1 MRFGFIFMGRD
12 LKAVGPIAKLGEE
25 QDFELIGLVD
35 SPALAFDPYVALT
48 LAALQTERIRLG
60 PGVTNPQTRHPLILA
75 NLAASLEQ
83 LAPGRSFLGL
93 GTGNSGV
100 RHAGAGP
107 ATLGALAEAINLIR
121 RLLAGEPSAVGGAQL
136 AVQGAGRPVP
146 ILMAGSGPKSLRLA
160 GQLAD
165 IVWINL
171 GVTPDVV
178 ADGLRW
184 VREGAETAGRDP
196 AGVEA
201 WVFAVGAIAHDR
213 ARALDEATSPA
224 IATAAY
230 ILRGDA
236 EAKRIPPAVQ
246 RTVEQLLHEYDY
258 SQHLSP
264 GRSANYY
271 LAERLGIA
279 DYLVERLTISGT
291 PEDCCRKLESLR
303 AAGVENVCLSLSA
316 APDLPG
322 YLRLFGE
329 RVLPAF
335 SGTGFNVQC
344 SRLGAGGPKP

>member
-1 MRFGFIFMGRD
+1 
-12 LKAVGPIAKLGEE
+12 
-25 QDFELIGLVD
+25 
-35 SPALAFDPYVALT
+35 
-48 LAALQTERIRLG
+48 
-60 PGVTNPQTRHPLILA
+60 
-75 NLAASLEQ
+75 
-83 LAPGRSFLGL
+83 
-93 GTGNSGV
+93 
-100 RHAGAGP
+100 
-107 ATLGALAEAINLIR
+107 
-121 RLLAGEPSAVGGAQL
+121 
-136 AVQGAGRPVP
+136 
-146 ILMAGSGPKSLRLA
+146 MAGSGPKSLRLA

-246 RTVEQLLHEYDY
+246 RNVEQLLHEYDY

-264 GRSANYY
+264 GRSANYF

-279 DYLVERLTISGT
+279 DYLLERLTISGT

-335 SGTGFNVQC
+335 SGTGFNVQS

>member
-1 MRFGFIFMGRD
+1 M
-12 LKAVGPIAKLGEE
+12 AVK
-25 QDFELIGLVD
+25 
-35 SPALAFDPYVALT
+35 
-48 LAALQTERIRLG
+48 
-60 PGVTNPQTRHPLILA
+60 
-75 NLAASLEQ
+75 
-83 LAPGRSFLGL
+83 
-93 GTGNSGV
+93 
-100 RHAGAGP
+100 
-107 ATLGALAEAINLIR
+107 
-121 RLLAGEPSAVGGAQL
+121 GG
-136 AVQGAGRPVP
+136 GRPVP

-160 GQLAD
+160 GQVAD

-178 ADGLRW
+178 AAGLRW
-184 VREGAETAGRDP
+184 IREGAESAGRDP
-196 AGVEA
+196 AGVET
-201 WVFAVGAIAHDR
+201 WVFAVGAIANDR

-246 RTVEQLLHEYDY
+246 QKVEQLLREYDY

-291 PEDCCRKLESLR
+291 PEECRRKLEGLR
-303 AAGVENVCLSLSA
+303 AAGVENVCLSQSA
-316 APDLPG
+316 APDLPA

-329 RVLPAF
+329 QVLPAF
-335 SGTGFNVQC
+335 NGSRLHVQ
-344 SRLGAGGPKP
+344 SSTLGAGGLEP